1 MQQGGLFK
9 SANWNGTFNSDTGK
23 ITGHGSQGWAQDYF
37 GNLDVVNMHAT
48 NGYFEG
54 ELHTNHGIELAQNYI
69 LNSDM
74 THKALLD
81 VLQPLIKMDG
91 ETGRRRVVYGV
102 VKAQFF
108 TDTEGTTA
116 TATLHLVSIRKG
128 SVNNAWWYL
137 EGIDTATNKWRTLL
151 LNSTVTN
158 KTVYKNTDYEGYYSQ
173 FNF

>member
-1 MQQGGLFK
+1 
-9 SANWNGTFNSDTGK
+9 
-23 ITGHGSQGWAQDYF
+23 
-37 GNLDVVNMHAT
+37 
-48 NGYFEG
+48 
-54 ELHTNHGIELAQNYI
+54 
-69 LNSDM
+69 M